1 MKKTS
6 MPHQEVQVQVTHSI
20 PPQKIEMIKSLDN
33 WVEDKNL
40 IHLKPTEKSCAWTV
54 EENKHGDQ
62 LNKYIYLSGRVDM
75 RQIEKKIQ
83 YLISGNDGNLFNHFS
98 IVVQRLGVYTTKDY
112 TDILEFLVDR
122 WKVKDLTGLS
132 AEGQK
137 AQEFVCELPSRLRK
151 LEEKAQL
158 AAKRAPTI
166 PFSWIP

>member
-1 MKKTS
+1 M
-6 MPHQEVQVQVTHSI
+6 M
-20 PPQKIEMIKSLDN
+20 
-33 WVEDKNL
+33 W
-40 IHLKPTEKSCAWTV
+40 
-54 EENKHGDQ
+54 
-62 LNKYIYLSGRVDM
+62 
-75 RQIEKKIQ
+75 KKITMPA
-83 YLISGNDGNLFNHFS
+83 YLMYDGLDGNLFNHFS

-166 PFSWIP
+166 PFSWIPDRELKL